1 MQVLLCCAFNFFF
14 LIVTRIADPPF
25 MYVFI
30 FISNYTLGW
39 EVFSCLTA
47 NTVNICYVAQLEPA
61 LNLECL
67 WWCGCHG
74 TGTDFSHV
82 LPGGDQT
89 LNYFYSNCSEGEG
102 RDGLKP
108 SWMPSW
114 APLAGTLGRCSQS
127 LAACVSEWLSQNWVA
142 GSRWP
147 PLVRVLPPHSG
158 PSVSSHTLRLV
169 CLSAAPTSGR
179 ACYKGARGMNN
190 VKHNW
195 RSYRNGA

>member
-1 MQVLLCCAFNFFF
+1 
-14 LIVTRIADPPF
+14 
-25 MYVFI
+25 MYIFI
-30 FISNYTLGW
+30 FISNYTSGW

-61 LNLECL
+61 LNLKSVFGGVAVMGQERIF
-67 WWCGCHG
+67 HM
-74 TGTDFSHV
+74 F

-114 APLAGTLGRCSQS
+114 APLAGTFGRCSQS

-147 PLVRVLPPHSG
+147 PVVRVLLPHSG

-169 CLSAAPTSGR
+169 CLSPAPTSGR
-179 ACYKGARGMNN
+179 ACFKGARGMNN
-190 VKHNW
+190 VTHNW